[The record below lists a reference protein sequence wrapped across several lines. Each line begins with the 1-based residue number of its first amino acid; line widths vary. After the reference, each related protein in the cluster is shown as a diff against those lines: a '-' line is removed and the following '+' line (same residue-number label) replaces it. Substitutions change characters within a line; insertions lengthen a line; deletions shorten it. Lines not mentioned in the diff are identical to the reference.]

1 MKLSEYLSRQ
11 PHGAMSRLAE
21 SIKAHAPDVSM
32 WSSGKK
38 SVPVNRCVQIEAET
52 RGLVRRQDLR
62 PDDWHLIWP
71 ELVEASAA
79 ACEPADSE
87 VTTSSEVHP

>member
-1 MKLSEYLSRQ
+1 MKLSEYLSNQ

-21 SIKAHAPDVSM
+21 AIKAHAPDVSM

-52 RGLVRRQDLR
+52 KGLVRRQDLR
-62 PDDWHLIWP
+62 PNDWHQIWP
-71 ELVEASAA
+71 ELIGTDGAPDA
-79 ACEPADSE
+79 PIQ
-87 VTTSSEVHP
+87 VTTEAEITHD